1 MKSHL
6 VMYAVP
12 SSSNSLSIWK
22 EATYQLPRIYQVTRL
37 GPGFQIYPIGSMY
50 GIFTYIYHKHQPN
63 VGEYTIHGSYGYRE
77 LQDDGI
83 PQDWS
88 RIKDAPS
95 KVKGD
100 RLAAMAAVRQSPEV
114 CDSTTKRVGWEV
126 SPYLEDHPRTCK
138 W

>member
-6 VMYAVP
+6 VMYAIP
-12 SSSNSLSIWK
+12 SSSSSLSIWK
-22 EATYQLPRIYQVTRL
+22 QATYQLPRIYQVTID
-37 GPGFQIYPIGSMY
+37 PWFQIY
-50 GIFTYIYHKHQPN
+50 
-63 VGEYTIHGSYGYRE
+63 RE
-77 LQDDGI
+77 LEDDGI

-114 CDSTTKRVGWEV
+114 CD
-126 SPYLEDHPRTCK
+126 
-138 W
+138 